1 MTNVERLFEAC
12 ESGCLNEVMSL
23 IAPKFLFISLASK
36 VELNTID
43 KNGNAPLHI
52 ASKNG
57 HNTIVKILIDKGADA
72 NLTNKNGDTPL
83 NWALIKGNED
93 IAEFIIGKGADI
105 NGVNKHANPPLH
117 KALEFKRRNIA
128 ELIINKGAD
137 VNAVDRNGKTA
148 LLWASMQGFED
159 IVKLVIQEGADL
171 NASDKYGNTPVHMAL
186 KGGHKNIEN
195 LLVSKGAVVESHIKD
210 TVEEERPQPNERNS
224 GGDVFMMPIEDGLF
238 GACRVIRRGD
248 PAKRHLNDWMEVTEN
263 GILVT
268 LTAWMGTAKP
278 DISEPKLREPLRKT
292 FGNWNGETELIWVT
306 KPLPAEF
313 ICIGKLQPTA
323 EELKL
328 NSNENSGWYWLL
340 DMVTEQCKWEKE
352 SKKGD
357 ATEIDPNIKEAM
369 ITEYLDETL
378 FYASE
383 GGNVAEITAAIHGG
397 ANSNA
402 HNGINTALMMAARNG
417 HIEALKLLL
426 DAGADPNIT
435 NSAGDTALRWAGENS
450 DVTEILQ
457 EVTDLTKGKSIFDF
471 PLMKQRE

>member
-1 MTNVERLFEAC
+1 MTNNERLFEAC
-12 ESGCLNEVMSL
+12 ESGHLNEVMSL
-23 IAPKFLFISLASK
+23 IAPRFLFFSLSPT
-36 VELNTID
+36 VQINITD
-43 KNGNAPLHI
+43 KDGNAPLHI

-57 HNTIVKILIDKGADA
+57 HNTIVKILIDKGADV
-72 NLTNKNGDTPL
+72 NRTNKNGDTPL
-83 NWALIKGNED
+83 NWALIKGHDD

-105 NGVNKHANPPLH
+105 NAVNKHANPPLH

-128 ELIINKGAD
+128 ELLINKGAD

-148 LLWASMQGFED
+148 LLWASMHGFED
-159 IVKLVIQEGADL
+159 IVKLVLQEGADL
-171 NASDKYGNTPVHMAL
+171 NTSDKYGNTPVYMASR
-186 KGGHKNIEN
+186 GGHKNIEN
-195 LLVSKGAVVESHIKD
+195 HLVNKGAVVESKIKD
-210 TVEEERPQPNERNS
+210 AVEEEMPLPNEHNS

-263 GILVT
+263 GVLVT
-268 LTAWMGTAKP
+268 LTAWMGTSQP

-313 ICIGKLQPTA
+313 KCIGKLQPTA

-340 DMVTEQCKWEKE
+340 DMVSEQCKCEKE

-357 ATEIDPNIKEAM
+357 ATKIDPNIKETV

-383 GGNVAEITAAIHGG
+383 GGNLAEITAALHGG

-457 EVTDLTKGKSIFDF
+457 DVTDLTKGKSIFEF
-471 PLMKQRE
+471 PLMKQ